1 MHAACNASCRHADA
15 CKETHATE
23 VAGKQ
28 KQKQMEM
35 KMETHATEVAGKETQ
50 AAKVAGKQ
58 KEKQTTKV
66 RVVELQRGR

>member
-35 KMETHATEVAGKETQ
+35 EIEME
-50 AAKVAGKQ
+50 

-66 RVVELQRGR
+66 KVVELQRGR